1 MTESV
6 GIVCQSPMILDS
18 YTTMVLSYKPLQNT
32 TTGFL
37 GFQSTGPDAGL
48 GRHIISMLKNLGSR
62 AFNPMLLPALSYSI
76 WIDALND
83 EHGDIAFT
91 LRSVEDQTGLME
103 DYLQQKRIAEDVV
116 NFDSVHR
123 ALIVQHA
130 YLTNGISD
138 FVVSFGPA
146 IAEALGKVDSFCAAI
161 PNCRYDGGEVTAFVE
176 HMQVRASTEMQHRQ
190 RMLDR
195 ISMYLQVVSAPLARN
210 SRCGNG
216 WS

>member
-1 MTESV
+1 
-6 GIVCQSPMILDS
+6 
-18 YTTMVLSYKPLQNT
+18 
-32 TTGFL
+32 
-37 GFQSTGPDAGL
+37 
-48 GRHIISMLKNLGSR
+48 MLKNLGSR
-62 AFNPMLLPALSYSI
+62 AFNPMVLPALSCSI

-83 EHGDIAFT
+83 EHGDISLT
-91 LRSVEDQTGLME
+91 LPSFQDQTGLME

-130 YLTNGISD
+130 YLTNGISN

-146 IAEALGKVDSFCAAI
+146 ITEALGKVDSFCAAI
-161 PNCRYDGGEVTAFVE
+161 PNCRYDGGEVTAFIE

-195 ISMYLQVVSAPLARN
+195 TSMYLILICLPVFMQSHAATNCAIDQTRLFRHEEPVAPDYGLPTCHSYR
-210 SRCGNG
+210 GK
-216 WS
+216 